1 MLRLNRMTDYSIVVL
16 GALAH
21 RRGEVVPTASLSVLT
36 GINQPTVAKVAK
48 LLLGAGLVS
57 TQRGANGGY
66 QLAFRAEDISLVQII
81 ESIEGPI
88 AVNDCVDGAQDP
100 CAVSNCCFMSGTWNK
115 VNARV
120 RAALEQMSLADL
132 IDPAQLFPIAS
143 DDEDPS
149 LRTLSQIISVDRED
163 KPNGRNHPNN

>member
-1 MLRLNRMTDYSIVVL
+1 MLRLNRMTDYGIVVL

-21 RRGEVVPTASLSVLT
+21 RHGEVIATASLAELT

-48 LLLGAGLVS
+48 LLLGAGLVD

-66 QLAFRAEDISLVQII
+66 RLAFPAEDISLVRII

-100 CAVSNCCFMSGTWNK
+100 CAIANCCFMSGTWNK

-132 IDPAQLFPIAS
+132 IDPAHLFPIAGD
-143 DDEDPS
+143 DDEMTAPLDTP
-149 LRTLSQIISVDRED
+149 LPLVDRED
-163 KPNGRNHPNN
+163 EPHGRNHPDN